1 MKNVFNIQRDQ
12 NISHLNILNYNTY
25 THIYIPNMQS
35 CFERIILCKVDQ
47 EKERSLMI
55 VED

>member
-25 THIYIPNMQS
+25 THTYIPNMQN